1 MDGKENKLFE
11 ESLVQ
16 VDSNAPD
23 RREKVAA
30 MLPRKTDVD
39 VVSDYNNLQN
49 DVGYIEAGLMAFPH
63 YRGLSPSSGFTRL
76 GWLPQARA
84 ARTSS
89 GRRASVCR
97 SSADGEQHHGGHH
110 GACGGGRQVCSGNG
124 DRGERGKEEDR
135 CMPCWPHKTGLTKQE
150 NEVIT
155 FFQPNKK

>member
-89 GRRASVCR
+89 GRRASDCR

-110 GACGGGRQVCSGNG
+110 GACGGGSQVCSGNG

>member
-97 SSADGEQHHGGHH
+97 SSADGEQHHG
-110 GACGGGRQVCSGNG
+110 ACGGGRQVCSGNG
-124 DRGERGKEEDR
+124 DRGEREGRK
-135 CMPCWPHKTGLTKQE
+135 KTGACHVGPTKQG
-150 NEVIT
+150 
-155 FFQPNKK
+155 